1 MPMALRKYWSYIV
14 TIIILLVLAVV
25 VQVFKD
31 ENVIAGWIFGFISD
45 WSVIIS
51 AVFTLALALA
61 AFISIK
67 EIRKDRR
74 RNRNAILM
82 GRIRNWALS
91 LIEFFREELSLK
103 PDFDILDVARRWAL
117 VMADTPT
124 IMMLSKDF
132 LEEYKDDELDRLVGD
147 ALQKAYKVN
156 NAFKVACDN
165 QPSAQ
170 QEVESTRIECEKAL
184 WRLLS
189 GLSMREAIL
198 S

>member
-1 MPMALRKYWSYIV
+1 MPVALRKYWRYIF
-14 TIIILLVLAVV
+14 TIIILLVLAVI
-25 VQVFKD
+25 VQIFKE
-31 ENVIAGWIFGFISD
+31 ENVIAAWIFGFISD
-45 WSVIIS
+45 WSVITS
-51 AVFTLALALA
+51 AVFTLVLALA

-74 RNRNAILM
+74 RNRNMILM

-91 LIEFFREELSLK
+91 LVEFFREELSLK

-117 VMADTPT
+117 VMVDTPT

-147 ALQKAYKVN
+147 AVQKAYKVN

-170 QEVESTRIECEKAL
+170 QEVESARIECEKAL

-189 GLSMREAIL
+189 GLSTREAIL

>member
-1 MPMALRKYWSYIV
+1 M
-14 TIIILLVLAVV
+14 T
-25 VQVFKD
+25 
-31 ENVIAGWIFGFISD
+31 
-45 WSVIIS
+45 S
-51 AVFTLALALA
+51 AVFTLALAFA

>member
-1 MPMALRKYWSYIV
+1 MALRKYWSYIV

>member
-1 MPMALRKYWSYIV
+1 MFMALRKYWRYILP
-14 TIIILLVLAVV
+14 IIILLVLAVI
-25 VQVFKD
+25 VQISKE
-31 ENVIAGWIFGFISD
+31 ENIIAAWIFGFISD
-45 WSVIIS
+45 WSVITS
-51 AVFTLALALA
+51 AVFTLVLALA

-74 RNRNAILM
+74 RNRNMILM

-91 LIEFFREELSLK
+91 LTEFFREELSLN

-124 IMMLSKDF
+124 IIMLSKDF

-147 ALQKAYKVN
+147 AVQKSYKVN

-165 QPSAQ
+165 QPSAL
-170 QEVESTRIECEKAL
+170 QEVESARIECEKAL
-184 WRLLS
+184 WQLIS

>member
-1 MPMALRKYWSYIV
+1 MALRKYWRYILP
-14 TIIILLVLAVV
+14 IIILLVLAVI
-25 VQVFKD
+25 VQVFKE
-31 ENVIAGWIFGFISD
+31 ENIIAAWIFGFISD

-51 AVFTLALALA
+51 AVFTLVLALA

-74 RNRNAILM
+74 RNRNMILM

-91 LIEFFREELSLK
+91 LIEFFREELSLN

-124 IMMLSKDF
+124 VIMLSKDF

-147 ALQKAYKVN
+147 AVQKSYKVN

-165 QPSAQ
+165 QPSAL
-170 QEVESTRIECEKAL
+170 QEVESVRIECEKAL
-184 WRLLS
+184 WQLIS